1 MIQIGFFGIR
11 NAGKSSLVNKITNQP
26 MSVVSNIK
34 GTTTD
39 PVKKRMEL
47 LPLGPVVIIDT
58 PGFDDDGEIGEKRI
72 ITTKRILRTCDIA
85 ILVTEAGRELNSR
98 EKELILIFKERK
110 IPYLIVWNK
119 VDLIDSNSNIVKMN
133 DTINIQTSTIKNIG
147 IEELKNAIGKI
158 ALTKEKDIHFVSD
171 FIQEKDIVILV
182 TPIDGSAPKGRII
195 LPQQLAIRDILDKHA
210 IPMLA
215 QVEELSKL
223 ITMLKD
229 KIKLVITDSQAFNK
243 VKDIVPEEID
253 LTSFSILMAR
263 YKGFLEIAIDGA
275 KTINNLQNGANILI
289 AEGCTHH
296 KQCGDIGTVKLP
308 KMLKT
313 YTNKNFNFEWT
324 NGTGFPEDITYYDL
338 VIHCGG
344 CMLNDNEIQFRINEI
359 RKNKIPFT
367 NYGTI
372 ISYMQ
377 GILDRCIKI
386 IKEMNVK

>member
-11 NAGKSSLVNKITNQP
+11 NAGKSSLVNKITNQH
-26 MSVVSNIK
+26 MSVVSSIK

-39 PVKKRMEL
+39 PVKKRMEF

-58 PGFDDDGEIGEKRI
+58 PGFDDNGEIGEKRI
-72 ITTKRILRTCDIA
+72 IVTKRILRSCDIA
-85 ILVTEAGRELNSR
+85 ILVTEAGRELNSK
-98 EKELILIFKERK
+98 EKELILIFEERK

-119 VDLIDSNSNIVKMN
+119 VDLIDSNSNINKIN
-133 DTINIQTSTIKNIG
+133 NTINIQTSTIKNIG
-147 IEELKNAIGKI
+147 IEELKKAIAKI
-158 ALTKEKDIHFVSD
+158 ALNKDKDIHFVSD

-210 IPMLA
+210 IPMLV
-215 QVEELSKL
+215 QVEELPQL

-243 VKDIVPEEID
+243 VKDVVPEEID

-308 KMLKT
+308 KMLKA

-324 NGTGFPEDITYYDL
+324 NGIGFPEDLAHYDL

-344 CMLNDNEIQFRINEI
+344 CMLNDNEIQFRIDEAK
-359 RKNKIPFT
+359 KNNIPFT

-377 GILDRCIKI
+377 GILDRCTKI
-386 IKEMNVK
+386 I

>member
-72 ITTKRILRTCDIA
+72 IVTKRILRSCDIA
-85 ILVTEAGRELNSR
+85 ILVTEAGRELNSK
-98 EKELILIFKERK
+98 EKELILIFEERK

-119 VDLIDSNSNIVKMN
+119 VDLIDSNSNINKIN
-133 DTINIQTSTIKNIG
+133 NTINIQTSTIKNIG
-147 IEELKNAIGKI
+147 IEELKKTIAKI
-158 ALTKEKDIHFVSD
+158 ALNKDKDIHFVSD

-210 IPMLA
+210 IPMLV
-215 QVEELSKL
+215 QVEELSQL
-223 ITMLKD
+223 IAMLKD

-243 VKDIVPEEID
+243 VKDVVPEEID

-296 KQCGDIGTVKLP
+296 KQCEDIGTVKLP
-308 KMLKT
+308 KMLKA

-324 NGTGFPEDITYYDL
+324 NGIGFPEDLTHYDL

-344 CMLNDNEIQFRINEI
+344 CMLNDNEIQFRIDEAK
-359 RKNKIPFT
+359 KNNIPFT

-377 GILDRCIKI
+377 GILDRCTKI
-386 IKEMNVK
+386 I